1 MSMTGQNLRG
11 GGWRNHADIKRRTAL
26 RALSTVEANEK
37 WRPYSP
43 SRPSNRGYLPLCYD
57 SKTPLAL
64 SFQLDLWTD
73 NYTLRHSRTVPF
85 HPFYTPLFISPLLSP
100 SLFFH
105 IVQASYRRVGYRAAP
120 WDIYL
125 EERVHFYSFLH
136 TVHRMLDTV
145 SIAWRRS
152 LLPRINLVDSRHEP
166 RFQPEWIS
174 GQDFYPSSPQSFR
187 FDKRNLRGEIRI
199 KERKEGPVRG
209 RWNFRD
215 SGRGGGMQ
223 FVEREFRKCTRL
235 STVSERH
242 C

>member
-11 GGWRNHADIKRRTAL
+11 GGWRNHADIKRPTAL

-136 TVHRMLDTV
+136 TVHRMLC
-145 SIAWRRS
+145 SIPFRS
-152 LLPRINLVDSRHEP
+152 RDDDPCFLV
-166 RFQPEWIS
+166 
-174 GQDFYPSSPQSFR
+174 
-187 FDKRNLRGEIRI
+187 
-199 KERKEGPVRG
+199 
-209 RWNFRD
+209 
-215 SGRGGGMQ
+215 
-223 FVEREFRKCTRL
+223 
-235 STVSERH
+235 
-242 C
+242 